1 MPEVLSW
8 EPRAVNN
15 YFAPKFSTK
24 MWVDDLS
31 THLMGDILNVVRKHE
46 QEGLFDDDKWEHYN
60 VFAWNYKCIDTLRT
74 LIRISYQEFCKA
86 IDIPVEDNIWIRAW
100 IYPQKYGMTLDR
112 HVHALHENSFL
123 SGNLCLTD
131 NNTTTDYDI
140 PYVGL
145 NRIKNSKGR
154 LILFPSCIPH
164 SSDQLKEPD
173 RYTLAFDMIT
183 EQGMDYFR
191 KYNNSEDSLQY
202 ATQL

>member
-1 MPEVLSW
+1 MPELLSW
-8 EPRAVNN
+8 ESKESNN
-15 YFAPKFSTK
+15 YFAPRFSTK

-31 THLMGDILNVVRKHE
+31 THLIENILEVVRKYE
-46 QEGLFDDDKWEHYN
+46 QEGLYANDRWEHYN
-60 VFAWNYKCIDTLRT
+60 VFAWDHKCIDILGT
-74 LIRISYQEFCKA
+74 LIRISYQDFCRA
-86 IDIPVEDNIWIRAW
+86 IDIPEEKGIWIRGW

-123 SGNLCLTD
+123 SGNLCLTQ

-145 NRIKNSKGR
+145 TKIKNSKGR
-154 LILFPSCIPH
+154 LLLFPSCIPH
-164 SSDQLKEPD
+164 SSDTLKEPD

-191 KYNNSEDSLQY
+191 KYNNAEDSLQY

>member
-1 MPEVLSW
+1 MPELLSW
-8 EPRAVNN
+8 ESKEANN
-15 YFAPKFSTK
+15 YFAPRFSTK

-31 THLMGDILNVVRKHE
+31 PHLIGNILEVVRKYE
-46 QEGLFDDDKWEHYN
+46 QEGLYANDRWEHYN
-60 VFAWNYKCIDTLRT
+60 VFAWDHKCIDILGT
-74 LIRISYQEFCKA
+74 LIRISYQDFCRA
-86 IDIPVEDNIWIRAW
+86 IDIPEEKGIWIRGW

-123 SGNLCLTD
+123 SGNLCLTQ

-145 NRIKNSKGR
+145 TKIQNSKGR
-154 LILFPSCIPH
+154 LLLFPSCIPH
-164 SSDQLKEPD
+164 SSDTLKEPD

-191 KYNNSEDSLQY
+191 KYNNAEDSLQY